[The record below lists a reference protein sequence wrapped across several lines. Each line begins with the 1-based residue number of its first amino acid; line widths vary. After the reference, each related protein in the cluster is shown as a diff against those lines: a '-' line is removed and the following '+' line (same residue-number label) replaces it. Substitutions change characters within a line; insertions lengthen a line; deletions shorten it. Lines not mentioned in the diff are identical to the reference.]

1 MESRWDSGSRHQSV
15 RSVGSVRP
23 MTLETFFA
31 KFDQFAD
38 APDAVGKMRELVLR
52 LSANRAPHPS
62 LGQRPRKT
70 APHSSQALKGRA
82 NVLSSHAIWVLNPGG
97 WIAPSG
103 LRSFVDAIPRALP
116 WAGMGR
122 RVAAGGTAR

>member
-1 MESRWDSGSRHQSV
+1 MKQ
-15 RSVGSVRP
+15 
-23 MTLETFFA
+23 ETVFE

-38 APDAVGKMRELVLR
+38 APGAVAKMRELVLGF
-52 LSANRAPHPS
+52 SANGAPYTS

-82 NVLSSHAIWVLNPGG
+82 NGLRSVAIRFVRGAV

-103 LRSFVDAIPRALP
+103 LDSFFNAIPRALP

-122 RVAAGGTAR
+122 RVAAKRTAA